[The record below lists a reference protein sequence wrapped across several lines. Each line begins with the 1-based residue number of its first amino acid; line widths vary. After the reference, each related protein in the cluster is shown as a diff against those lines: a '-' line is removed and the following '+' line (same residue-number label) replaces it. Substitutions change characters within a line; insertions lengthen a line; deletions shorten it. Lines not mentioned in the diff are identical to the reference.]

1 MNYLRW
7 DDLFEYGDK
16 VCSAEQEIL
25 MVSVLKSSLKNLCLK
40 KRMRTGGGRGGG
52 AMKRGFVI
60 NQSNCCYH

>member
-40 KRMRTGGGRGGG
+40 KSMRTGGGGGG
-52 AMKRGFVI
+52 ER
-60 NQSNCCYH
+60 